1 MMSLLL
7 VIDTATEIAR
17 VALLKNNQVL
27 AMRENDNAKQHAT
40 FVQPAIE
47 ALSNETEI
55 SLTQLAGVV
64 VVNGPGSYTGLRVG
78 LASAK
83 GICFALQIPLFAL
96 NTLQVMAAGSIRSW
110 KEAGNTILPETLF
123 CTMID
128 ARRMEVFTAIYTS
141 DLQPVMCPQAI
152 VLNEPEGN
160 MLINKKNIIYSGN
173 GAAKLSQLL
182 PGHIPCFPA
191 CMYSIEDLAQLAFHA
206 FLAGYPTDIAYSE
219 PFYIK
224 DFYNASLIKQQGA
237 NI

>member
-128 ARRMEVFTAIYTS
+128 ARRM
-141 DLQPVMCPQAI
+141 
-152 VLNEPEGN
+152 
-160 MLINKKNIIYSGN
+160 
-173 GAAKLSQLL
+173 
-182 PGHIPCFPA
+182 
-191 CMYSIEDLAQLAFHA
+191 
-206 FLAGYPTDIAYSE
+206 
-219 PFYIK
+219 
-224 DFYNASLIKQQGA
+224 
-237 NI
+237 